1 VKARVGS
8 DDRAWWESDRIIHFI
23 MQINRTMV
31 EVGLLA
37 GFIGFMAI
45 ANLLAYPM
53 LEEVN
58 ATREP
63 SEQFPVSTFRLHFFE
78 IWKEHARQFPQSR
91 QRLWCVVC
99 ILAAAACFF
108 VLICTALL

>member
-1 VKARVGS
+1 M
-8 DDRAWWESDRIIHFI
+8 IIHFP
-23 MQINRTMV
+23 MQLNRTMV

-37 GFIGFMAI
+37 TFIGFTAI

-58 ATREP
+58 AAREP
-63 SEQFPVSTFRLHFFE
+63 SEQFSVSTFRLRFFD

-91 QRLWCVVC
+91 RRLWCVVC

-108 VLICTALL
+108 VLICIALL